1 LVWRRGRG
9 ADRREWGIAGGLS
22 YGV

>member
-1 LVWRRGRG
+1 VVWRRGRG